1 MKFDKVDIV
10 ITDDDGYLVLKG
22 LLPEG
27 SILWSRNVEG
37 KIAVKL
43 KDNIDLDYILK
54 NINSLH
60 RTLRI

>member
-1 MKFDKVDIV
+1 MKLTKIDIL

-27 SILWSRNVEG
+27 SILWARNVEG
-37 KIAVKL
+37 QVAIRL
-43 KDNIDLDYILK
+43 KPEIDIDYISK